1 MPDPGATDLPV
12 ERGREVAQ
20 VVAAL
25 RSAGGRA
32 RRDEL
37 TKRVN
42 AAGWGPGRFAAA
54 LREAVAQ
61 GRVRQLG
68 RGKYELVGGG
78 EEAPG
83 VQVRRDRPPAR

>member
-68 RGKYELVGGG
+68 RGEYEAV
-78 EEAPG
+78 EQPTTPPG
-83 VQVRRDRPPAR
+83 SQQP